1 MPPLWDITDRK
12 ASGYDSRQLVM
23 YLLFSLSLSA
33 SLLCAVNIILN
44 ACIYDKS

>member
-1 MPPLWDITDRK
+1 MKTSK
-12 ASGYDSRQLVM
+12 YDSRLGVA

-33 SLLCAVNIILN
+33 SLLYAVNIILN